1 MAAERRSLQQRLQ
14 IGLLAALTT
23 LLLLLW
29 GATTWTIHTLVEQ
42 YLVTRLEHDTEQL
55 LRHVRFQQGRLT
67 LQQNAIE
74 SIYLRPGS
82 GHYYVVEADGQRL
95 ASPSLNGYHLWTP
108 QPPPDNPYETLGP
121 APDGGEEKV
130 LVLHTPARIDGHSI
144 HVFVAENHMPIQQ
157 ALHRFDLLFSLL
169 ALITLAGM
177 LLWVRHVLRT
187 GFAPLQ
193 QVQRR
198 IARAHQSPHVLDEPL
213 PDLPAEVAPLVDTL
227 RETLGQLH
235 QQLERFRHANA
246 DLAHSL
252 KTPLQL
258 LFQQLED
265 PALNHCPQVRDGLRQ
280 QAERLQAISERTL
293 RQARVAG
300 GTLGEAAFSLTDDLP
315 GLIDS
320 LKRLHPDCVLQLDTG
335 PLTTLPLERG
345 DAFELLGNLLDNAC
359 KWARHTVWLTLR
371 HDKGSLTLT
380 VEDDGPGVPDAQ
392 LPQLGQRGRRLDERR
407 SENGIGLAVVSDIAR
422 QYGARL
428 DFSRSAHGGLRVT
441 LTFPA

>member
-1 MAAERRSLQQRLQ
+1 MNAERRSLQRRLQ

-29 GATTWTIHTLVEQ
+29 GATTWTIHTLVER
-42 YLVTRLEHDTEQL
+42 YLITRLEHDTEQL
-55 LRHVRFQQGRLT
+55 LRHVRFQQGRLI

-74 SIYLRPGS
+74 PIYLRPGS
-82 GHYYVVEADGQRL
+82 GHYYVIEAERQRI

-108 QPPPDNPYETLGP
+108 VPPPDNPYETLGP
-121 APDGGEEKV
+121 APEGGEEKV
-130 LVLHTPARIDGHSI
+130 LVLHTAAQVDGQTI
-144 HVFVAENHMPIQQ
+144 HVFVAENHLPIQQ
-157 ALHRFDLLFSLL
+157 ALQRFDLLFSLL
-169 ALITLAGM
+169 ALVTLAGM

-193 QVQRR
+193 QVQQR
-198 IARAHQSPHVLDEPL
+198 IARAHQSPDSLNDL
-213 PDLPAEVAPLVDTL
+213 PTDLPAEVAPLVDTL
-227 RETLGQLH
+227 RDTLQQLH
-235 QQLERFRHANA
+235 QQLERFRNANA

-265 PALNHCPQVRDGLRQ
+265 PALNHCPQVRDALRR

-300 GTLGEAAFSLTDDLP
+300 GTLGEAAFSVTDDLP
-315 GLIDS
+315 GLIHS
-320 LKRLHPDCVLQLDTG
+320 MERLHPHCRLQVDTG
-335 PLTTLPLERG
+335 PLATLPLERE

-359 KWARHTVWLTLR
+359 KWARHTVWLTLQ
-371 HDKGSLTLT
+371 HEEGVLTLT
-380 VEDDGPGVPDAQ
+380 VEDDGPGVADDQ
-392 LPQLGQRGRRLDERR
+392 LSELGQRGRRLDERR

-422 QYGARL
+422 QYGGRL
-428 DFSRSAHGGLRVT
+428 DFARSAHGGLRVT